1 MKKIIIT
8 TVLLG
13 LLAIGLQAINL
24 DVGLMYG
31 SRSVK
36 DPTIREVYGNGS
48 VYFPYLAVNFWRGL
62 ALGLGYEGG
71 YDRDGRIGLYQEPT
85 TLKVAGM
92 EFFTA
97 YIFTVKKF
105 SPYFKLGLASFSYEQ
120 SVNGEVKFDKKKS
133 ALTLAGGARF
143 YPVKSLF
150 LAAEIKYVPLK
161 VKPLTEEVDLSGMRF
176 AVGIGYTFAL

>member
-24 DVGLMYG
+24 DIGINYG

-36 DPTIREVYGNGS
+36 DADIREIYGNGS

-62 ALGLGYEGG
+62 TLGLGYEGG
-71 YDRDGRIGLYQEPT
+71 YDRDGKIGLYQEPT
-85 TLKVAGM
+85 TLKVTGM
-92 EFFTA
+92 EFFAA
-97 YIFTVKKF
+97 YLFTLEKF
-105 SPYFKLGLASFSYEQ
+105 TPYIKLGLASFSYEQ
-120 SVNGEVKFDKKKS
+120 SVSSEVKFDKKKS
-133 ALTLAGGARF
+133 TMTLAGGARY
-143 YPVKSLF
+143 YPIKGLF
-150 LAAEIKYVPLK
+150 LAAEVKYVPLK

-176 AVGIGYTFAL
+176 TVGIGYTFAL

>member
-8 TVLLG
+8 TALLG
-13 LLAIGLQAINL
+13 FLAIGLQAINL

-36 DPTIREVYGNGS
+36 DSQIKEVYGNGS
-48 VYFPYLAVNFWRGL
+48 VYFPFVSVNFWKGL
-62 ALGLGYEGG
+62 FAGLGYEGG
-71 YDRDGRIGLYQEPT
+71 YDRDGKIGLYQEDT
-85 TLKVAGM
+85 NLKVSGPEIFAG
-92 EFFTA
+92 
-97 YIFTVKKF
+97 YRLDLGKV
-105 SPYFKLGLASFSYEQ
+105 SPYVKLGLGSYSYKQ
-120 SVNGEVKFDKKKS
+120 SVSGDVKFDKKKS

-143 YPVKSLF
+143 YPVKGLF
-150 LAAEIKYVPLK
+150 LAAEIKYVPFK